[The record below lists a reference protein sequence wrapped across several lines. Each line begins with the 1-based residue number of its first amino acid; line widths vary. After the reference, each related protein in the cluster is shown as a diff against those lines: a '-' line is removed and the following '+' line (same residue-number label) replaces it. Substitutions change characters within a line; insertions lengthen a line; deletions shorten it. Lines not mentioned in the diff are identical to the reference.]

1 MAASVRGDEPR
12 VPGVAGAEGAGMVRE
27 AIVVDKAARMAI
39 VLTTR
44 LRLSP
49 QRGFVDAPAP
59 SAT

>member
-1 MAASVRGDEPR
+1 
-12 VPGVAGAEGAGMVRE
+12 MVRE

>member
-1 MAASVRGDEPR
+1 
-12 VPGVAGAEGAGMVRE
+12 MVRK
-27 AIVVDKAARMAI
+27 AIMVDKAARMAI

-49 QRGFVDAPAP
+49 QRRFVDAPAP